1 MSAKI
6 IDSKRYK
13 TITKTQLE
21 KKRRQN
27 QYEIKSQKSS
37 VKRNNKNTLNDNNSF
52 ISNLRIKKHRE
63 KKIEQEMLLYS
74 RPQRTVLKEPKDRIY
89 IPKSFIII
97 CSCLCAVFLIYI
109 SARIMLNN
117 NEDTTTVFENN
128 EETKT
133 NVNIPLE
140 TNYDLKIGLNSIDT
154 TDINKSHNLIIND
167 LYKKISYSLVKIENN
182 YDIKYQLA
190 KNIEK
195 LNDTSYKVVLNPYYK
210 MQVEDVIYSVEK
222 IRTYGK
228 ENMYYDRIDKI
239 ASIDTTEDKN
249 TFILNIKES
258 NPYYVYMLDFP
269 IEDKDGKINSGF
281 NIEYIQNGIL
291 FKRTNKDIVPSLS
304 SISITNY
311 GSIDESVNMFTS
323 GKIDMFFA
331 SSNNDMQLIG
341 KNDYNVKKYKDGET
355 LFLFGN
361 KDSQI
366 FAIPEIR
373 NALMYSLN
381 REEIVKNS
389 DNNFIELIDLP
400 FIYSSIKY
408 KYDIVGAQNIMSS
421 NGWNKNGYGV
431 FEKNIN
437 GKYNSASLR
446 LLVNSQDEN
455 KLNVANNIKNMAQN
469 AGINIEIDALNQE
482 EINQI
487 IEAKDYDLVL
497 ASVYLNETPDINF
510 LKEYLNINDVT
521 NQAFIQV
528 EQSSVEQLDKNI
540 QNLQFVLSEQVACI
554 GIYARNINLVYQK
567 NIYGFDNI
575 NYMTIFN
582 NINNI
587 GKKIE

>member
-37 VKRNNKNTLNDNNSF
+37 LNKKNKNTIGDNNSF

-74 RPQRTVLKEPKDRIY
+74 RPQRTVLKEPKDKIY
-89 IPKSFIII
+89 IPKSFIIV
-97 CSCLCAVFLIYI
+97 CSCLCAIVLIYI

-117 NEDTTTVFENN
+117 KEDTTTVFGNS

-133 NVNIPLE
+133 NVEVPLE
-140 TNYDLKIGLNSIDT
+140 KKYDLKIGLNSIDT
-154 TDINKSHNLIIND
+154 TDLSKSHNLIIND

-195 LNDTSYKVVLNPYYK
+195 LNDISYKVMLNPDYK

-222 IRTYGK
+222 IRSYG
-228 ENMYYDRIDKI
+228 ENNMYYDRIDNI

-249 TFILNIKES
+249 TFILNLKES
-258 NPYYVYMLDFP
+258 NPYCIYMLDFP

-281 NIEYIQNGIL
+281 NIEYIQNGIV
-291 FKRTNKDIVPSLS
+291 FKNTTKDRVPNIS

-311 GSIDESVNMFTS
+311 GSIDESVNTFTS
-323 GKIDMFFA
+323 GNIDMFFA

-366 FAIPEIR
+366 FSISEIR

-421 NGWNKNGYGV
+421 NGWNKNRYGV
-431 FEKNIN
+431 YEKNIDGN
-437 GKYNSASLR
+437 YTSATLR

-469 AGINIEIDALNQE
+469 AGINIEIQALSQE
-482 EINQI
+482 EINQK
-487 IEAKDYDLVL
+487 IESKDYDIVL
-497 ASVYLNETPDINF
+497 ATVYLNETPDITF
-510 LKEYLNINDVT
+510 IKDYLNINEAT

-567 NIYGFDNI
+567 YIYGFENI

-582 NINNI
+582 NIENI

>member
-21 KKRRQN
+21 KKKRQN

-37 VKRNNKNTLNDNNSF
+37 IKKKNKNTINDNNSF
-52 ISNLRIKKHRE
+52 ISNLRIKKDRE

-74 RPQRTVLKEPKDRIY
+74 RPQKTVLKEPKDKIY

-97 CSCLCAVFLIYI
+97 CSFMCAIILVYV
-109 SARIMLNN
+109 SAKIMIKDSS
-117 NEDTTTVFENN
+117 DTTTVFGNN
-128 EETKT
+128 EEKTT
-133 NVNIPLE
+133 NVAIPLE

-154 TDINKSHNLIIND
+154 TDISKSHNLIIND

-182 YDIKYQLA
+182 YDIKYQIA

-195 LNDTSYKVVLNPYYK
+195 LNDNSYKVMLNPDYK
-210 MQVEDVIYSVEK
+210 IQVEDVIYSVEK
-222 IRTYGK
+222 IRTYGE
-228 ENMYYDRIDKI
+228 ENMYYDRIDNI

-249 TFILNIKES
+249 TLILNLKEA

-291 FKRTNKDIVPSLS
+291 FKKISKDIIPNLS

-311 GSIDESVNMFTS
+311 GSIDESVNTFTS
-323 GKIDMFFA
+323 GNIDMFFA

-361 KDSQI
+361 KDSQVFSI
-366 FAIPEIR
+366 SEIR

-400 FIYSSIKY
+400 FLYSSIKY

-421 NGWNKNGYGV
+421 NGWNKNGYGI

-437 GKYNSASLR
+437 GKYSSASLR

-455 KLNVANNIKNMAQN
+455 KINVANNIKNMAQN
-469 AGINIEIDALNQE
+469 AGISIEIEALNQE
-482 EINQI
+482 EINEKI
-487 IEAKDYDLVL
+487 SAKDYDLVL
-497 ASVYLNETPDINF
+497 ATVYLNETPDINF
-510 LKEYLNINDVT
+510 LKDYLNINNAT

-528 EQSSVEQLDKNI
+528 EQSSVEQLDKNV

-567 NIYGFDNI
+567 YIYGFDNI

-582 NINNI
+582 NIDNI